1 VQGLNAYSRMSD
13 GRLPKG
19 PLHTLV
25 NEALNLANDLDLCA
39 HVYGEA
45 AASRGALAKLSLIVA
60 KAAGLGDIAALDVFR
75 RAAQELAQIAEAL
88 RRKLGYEAAEPVRLS
103 YSGGAFSAGDV
114 LLTPFK
120 EALAASSPAFVLC
133 RPLYDPH
140 YGAALYAEKIRDLKR

>member
-1 VQGLNAYSRMSD
+1 MSD

-25 NEALNLANDLDLCA
+25 GEALNLTHDLDLCA
-39 HVYGEA
+39 HVNGI
-45 AASRGALAKLSLIVA
+45 GATARSELARLSLVVT
-60 KAAGLGDIAALDVFR
+60 KAAEAGDHAALDVFR
-75 RAAQELAQIAEAL
+75 RAGRELARIADAL
-88 RRKLGYEAAEPVRLS
+88 RIKLGYDADEPVRLS

-120 EALAASSPAFVLC
+120 EALTASSPAFVLC

-140 YGAALYAEKIRDLKR
+140 YGAALYAAKVQSIHTFR